1 MEEKEKEITEEVKED
16 IKEEK
21 NKKKDK
27 KNNKEIEKLR
37 EENLLLN
44 DKLLR
49 VSAEMQN
56 MKRRYEDEISRI
68 YKYEGE
74 SFIKKTLGILDN
86 FERAINMDNEN
97 LDDEVSKFLS
107 GFKLIY
113 NELKKNLEES
123 GVIEINCLNEP
134 FNPETMEAVMTE
146 VVEGKDSGVV
156 TSVMLKGYK
165 YKDKVIRPAMVK
177 VNEWYGGNS
186 KNIKHKKIFCREI

>member
-1 MEEKEKEITEEVKED
+1 MEETEKVMPEEIQEKPKKEKHSKKE
-16 IKEEK
+16 
-21 NKKKDK
+21 
-27 KNNKEIEKLR
+27 NKELEKLR
-37 EENLLLN
+37 QEKVVLN

-49 VSAEMQN
+49 ITAEMQN

-97 LDDEVSKFLS
+97 LEDEVSKFLN

-113 NELKKNLEES
+113 NELKKNLEDA
-123 GVIEINCLNEP
+123 GVSEIECLDQV

-146 VVEGKDSGVV
+146 SVEGKESGIV
-156 TSVMLKGYK
+156 TGVMLKGYK
-165 YKDKVIRPAMVK
+165 YSDKVIRPAMVK
-177 VNEWYGGNS
+177 VSE
-186 KNIKHKKIFCREI
+186 